1 MRVVEVNKER
11 GRIGLRLADD
21 PAVEGKSVEELS
33 QIGTGGRWQARRRS
47 AGVVRGGV
55 AATGARRAGVA

>member
-21 PAVEGKSVEELS
+21 PAVEGKSAEELA
-33 QIGTGGRWQARRRS
+33 QIGTGDGKPSGDR
-47 AGVVRGGV
+47 RGGAAA
-55 AATGARRAGVA
+55 AATGAPPRRRGD